1 MSETTSPPV
10 TEGSRGVPTKK
21 DVTAL
26 LLQFEPAPPPQL
38 SAADRERDK
47 RIEKARAAVRACA
60 KSFEDLGV
68 TAGDAAKAA
77 AALKG
82 LLTAQKNATAALE
95 GLTPRQ
101 LGVDGEDAAPK
112 QRRTRQ
118 PKGAQGAQAAQAAAT
133 GPVKIEEPVPTLPS
147 APPVTPKPE
156 PESDPDE
163 GHAAVS
169 PEELDARIKA
179 ARAERGAPTT
189 HRSGP
194 TYGTASA
201 ASGDVRG
208 ETDPNLGDGF

>member
-38 SAADRERDK
+38 SAVDRERDK

-60 KSFEDLGV
+60 KSFEELGV
-68 TAGDAAKAA
+68 TAGEAAKAA

-82 LLTAQKNATAALE
+82 LLTAQKHATAAIE
-95 GLTPRQ
+95 GLNARQ

-118 PKGAQGAQAAQAAAT
+118 PKGTQGAQAAQAAAT
-133 GPVKIEEPVPTLPS
+133 GPVKIEEPVPALPS

-156 PESDPDE
+156 PESDPEE

-194 TYGTASA
+194 TYGTAA